1 MIEYSTKLR
10 SGFTPVLFA
19 ALLGFGLLG
28 VSGDASAESWKGFK
42 SQHDYKEAV
51 HHMESGY
58 SELGKVATKL
68 EKDEISSARRHFN
81 SAIKHF
87 DKAITYYAKAEL
99 PSSDKPA
106 IDALK
111 KGLDALRK
119 SDKALEKNDLSKAQ
133 KNYDTAQ
140 DYFAEVSVL
149 LD

>member
-1 MIEYSTKLR
+1 MIENSTNFR
-10 SGFTPVLFA
+10 SGLTMFLFA

-28 VSGDASAESWKGFK
+28 FSGDASAESWKGFK
-42 SQHDYKEAV
+42 SQHDYNEAV
-51 HHMESGY
+51 HHMNSGY

-68 EKDEISSARRHFN
+68 QQDKVSSARRHFN

-99 PSSDKPA
+99 PASDKPA

-140 DYFAEVSVL
+140 DYFAEAAAL
-149 LD
+149 LE